1 MTDGFRV
8 DLDELAAHAG
18 TVDGYAARMG
28 EIAGAAQPLGLHA
41 YGIVGQSFAETAART
56 AEICSVA
63 VASLATLIQDFG
75 DRLRS
80 TAAAYQAVDDRAA
93 ASFEGIR

>member
-8 DLDELAAHAG
+8 DVDELAAHAG
-18 TVDGYAARMG
+18 TVDGHAARMG
-28 EIAGAAQPLGLHA
+28 EIAGAAQPLGRHA
-41 YGIVGQSFAETAART
+41 YGIVGQPFAQTAART
-56 AEICSVA
+56 AQICSAA
-63 VASLATLIQDFG
+63 VASLAALVQDFG

-80 TAAAYQAVDDRAA
+80 SAAAYQAVDERAA